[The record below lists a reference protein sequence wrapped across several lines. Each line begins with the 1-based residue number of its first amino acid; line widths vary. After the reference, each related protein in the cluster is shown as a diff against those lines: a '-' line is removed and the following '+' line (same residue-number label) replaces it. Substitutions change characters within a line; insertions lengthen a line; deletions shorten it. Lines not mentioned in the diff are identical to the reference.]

1 MTRGPLPGREPSQAR
16 RKLRNGKPLRRRG
29 PSRPGRGRAEGQG
42 RAIPC
47 SPPAPGSL
55 CSTRPCA
62 PIRPPSARCAAA
74 WRFRAPPPQPRSC
87 GSTQTLR
94 LCAICASPW
103 ATRSGPPRPWRRY
116 GAIPPA
122 GRRASTQAG
131 SATPRR
137 GRLRVLRLPR
147 RLNRR
152 SRNLCAMGVRHRP
165 RHPAALAAAH
175 AADRDENPRPVLAI
189 PGRSRS
195 PPLLLWISPLIYPV
209 ARTPCSPSRPSCAP
223 NRR

>member
-74 WRFRAPPPQPRSC
+74 WRFRAPPPPPRSC
-87 GSTQTLR
+87 ALNADAAALR
-94 LCAICASPW
+94 DLRFAVGDPLGPAANLLAMARFAGRPPGFDPGRIGDAAARLELAVDRTACGEPEGLRRGG
-103 ATRSGPPRPWRRY
+103 RSGF
-116 GAIPPA
+116 G
-122 GRRASTQAG
+122 GRKS
-131 SATPRR
+131 
-137 GRLRVLRLPR
+137 RLPR
-147 RLNRR
+147 
-152 SRNLCAMGVRHRP
+152 
-165 RHPAALAAAH
+165 
-175 AADRDENPRPVLAI
+175 
-189 PGRSRS
+189 S
-195 PPLLLWISPLIYPV
+195 PPSQ
-209 ARTPCSPSRPSCAP
+209 TPQPPKPKSLRYGCSTSPSPSGCAGRGP
-223 NRR
+223 CR